1 MPPFTAEAVFRFEAE
16 SVEAAGAE
24 LRRLALAA
32 RAVGFQI
39 EQGRAEARST
49 DADEDDGWTNYGH
62 RSTRPLR
69 RPRPEVRPG
78 LTWDRD

>member
-1 MPPFTAEAVFRFEAE
+1 LGREAAVFCRGCIRFEAE

-49 DADEDDGWTNYGH
+49 DADEDDGWTNYGA
-62 RSTRPLR
+62 PLD
-69 RPRPEVRPG
+69 PPSA
-78 LTWDRD
+78 